1 MEFLKHEP
9 MAPKTK
15 EQFAKIRE
23 DRKEEILSAALELFA
38 KQGITHTTM
47 QDIAQKANISKGLIY
62 NYFSSKED
70 LLNEL
75 IKSFINHLYDF
86 FDPDGDGILTTEEM
100 KYFIEQ
106 QVSTFKMNIDYWK
119 FLYMLLI
126 QPSAQEMMDKLQLE
140 VLTSKM
146 WRMIATYFKKH
157 NFEDPESETWLFHTT
172 LDGIVMNYIFNP
184 DKYPIDN
191 VKDLLIK
198 RYCKPL

>member
-1 MEFLKHEP
+1 

-23 DRKEEILSAALELFA
+23 DRKEEILNAALELFA
-38 KQGITHTTM
+38 KHGVSHTTM
-47 QDIAQKANISKGLIY
+47 QDIAQKAGISKGLIY
-62 NYFSSKED
+62 NYFLSKED

-75 IKSFINHLYDF
+75 IKSFIDHLYDF

-106 QVSTFKMNIDYWK
+106 QVSTYKANIDYWK

-126 QPSAQEMMDKLQLE
+126 QPSAQEMMNKLQLE

-146 WRMIATYFKKH
+146 WKMIETYFRTH
-157 NFEDPESETWLFHTT
+157 NFDDPASETWLFHAAM
-172 LDGIVMNYIFNP
+172 DGLVLNYIFAP

-191 VKDLLIK
+191 VKNLLIK
-198 RYCKPL
+198 RYCKP